1 MFRILMILALL
12 VTPGMAQ
19 TAPEVLGQALPAPDV
34 EDDAP
39 PRAFLAAAKQAL
51 GAARFDVAMEA
62 LERAE
67 SRALIRSVRPSL
79 AGVPS
84 DQKIVKDIQAA
95 RHALDAG
102 DRAGSLAAIEAALA
116 DPDQ

>member
-1 MFRILMILALL
+1 MIRILILSMLM
-12 VTPGMAQ
+12 VSPVMAQ
-19 TAPEVLGQALPAPDV
+19 TAPEVLGQSLPAPDV
-34 EDDAP
+34 DEDAP
-39 PRAFLAAAKQAL
+39 PRTFLSAAKQAIA
-51 GAARFDVAMEA
+51 AARFDVAMEA

-84 DQKIVKDIQAA
+84 EQKIVKDIQAA

-102 DRAGSLAAIEAALA
+102 DRPGCLAAIEAALA